1 MTSLNKQNI
10 GAIGKYI
17 ATYVPQYA
25 SMHIIYI
32 HSKLTCIHISMLLKQ
47 DAWEADILKNN
58 CMV

>member
-1 MTSLNKQNI
+1 MTRMTSLNKQNI

-25 SMHIIYI
+25 SMHIYI
-32 HSKLTCIHISMLLKQ
+32 HSKLTCILLKQ